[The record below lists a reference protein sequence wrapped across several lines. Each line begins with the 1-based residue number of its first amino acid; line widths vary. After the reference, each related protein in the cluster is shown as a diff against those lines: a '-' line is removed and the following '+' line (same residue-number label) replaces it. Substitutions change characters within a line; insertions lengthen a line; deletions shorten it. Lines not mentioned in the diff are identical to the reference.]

1 VISAGRD
8 RITFTVCLSG
18 DGLAPGTYAGNVLVE
33 GPTGLA
39 PTSLGITENLKDSGL
54 ALRLAI
60 ASLVAAFAFLLLRGA
75 AARQAK
81 AAEKHGQALATTA
94 AAEQIVKEA
103 ALQQAPAPKDHIQ
116 NYFVEVISD
125 LNWWLTS
132 LVSLGVAV
140 GSIIAL
146 YSANPAWGADLWGS
160 VAAIVSPTFAAVG
173 VQSVITSLG
182 KGV

>member
-1 VISAGRD
+1 VISPARD
-8 RITFTVCLSG
+8 RITFTVCVNG
-18 DGLAPGTYAGNVLVE
+18 TGLEPGSYAGNVLVE

-39 PTSLGITENLKDSGL
+39 PASVSLTENFKDSSL
-54 ALRLAI
+54 ALGLAI

-75 AARQAK
+75 ASRQAK
-81 AAEKHGQALATTA
+81 AAEKHGQALAATA
-94 AAEQIVKEA
+94 EADQNVKDAAMQR
-103 ALQQAPAPKDHIQ
+103 APAAKEHIHS
-116 NYFVEVISD
+116 YFTEVLRD
-125 LNWWLTS
+125 LNWWLTA

-146 YSANPAWGADLWGS
+146 YSANPSWGADFWAS

-182 KGV
+182 KSV